1 MARLLLLALAMLVVP
16 AQAAELTIDR
26 IFSDPDLNG
35 SSPRGLQLA
44 PDGRRVTYL
53 RGREDDQNQLDI
65 WEYEIQSRRSRRL
78 VDSLALSTGGA
89 LSEDEKARRER
100 ARTAQ
105 FKGVLDYRWSPDGRF
120 LLFRVDERL
129 WLLDVAGTT
138 SPRALSEAGQEVAE
152 ARVSPRGRW
161 VSYVS
166 GQNLHVI
173 DLETGA
179 HRALTTDGGGH
190 VYNGEAEFI
199 AQEEMDRSQGYWWAP
214 DDSAIAFQQHD
225 ESGVDEVE
233 RSEIHADRTLTR
245 AQRYPGAG
253 RPNVRVRLG
262 LVAPTGGAVRWLDLG
277 PEPDIYLARVAWQP
291 DSRRLAFQRQDRS
304 QRRLDL
310 VAVDV
315 RTLDQQRL
323 LSETAEAWLHLHDD
337 LRFLSRQPGFIWA
350 SERSGF
356 KHLYL
361 HDGEGRVLHPLTSG
375 EWDVDAVL
383 AVDEAR
389 GLVWF
394 TANRDDPLQKQVY
407 TARLDGRNAGE
418 PRRIS
423 REDGWH
429 EAVVGAKADVWID
442 TWSSPEHP
450 PKVALR
456 DRAGRRLAWIEENA
470 LADGHPYWPY
480 HKDHLKPEFG
490 TLEGPS
496 GAALHYRLIKP
507 RGFDADRRW
516 PVFVTYYGGP
526 GRQYVS
532 RGWGNHFEQYMAR
545 QGYLVFALDNRG
557 TPRRGRAFADAIHR
571 HMGKA
576 EIEDQLAGLAWL
588 RAQPWVDGERIGAFG
603 WSYGG
608 YQTLK
613 LLAADPKLAAGAA
626 VAPVTDWALYDTH
639 YTERFLG
646 TPQENPRGYAASG
659 VFSEV
664 GKLGNDRLL
673 LVHGMAD
680 DNVLFAHTTRLMAAL
695 QENGQQFRL
704 MTYPGGKHGLST
716 PALRRHVYTLIH
728 TFMDER
734 LKVD

>member
-1 MARLLLLALAMLVVP
+1 MSRLLLLALALLALP
-16 AQAAELTIDR
+16 LQASELTIER

-35 SSPRGLQLA
+35 PSPRGLQLA

-53 RGREDDQNQLDI
+53 RGREDDQNQLDL
-65 WEYEIQSRRSRRL
+65 WEYGIQSRRSRRL
-78 VDSLALSTGGA
+78 VDSRALSTGAA

-105 FKGVLDYRWSPDGRF
+105 YRGVLDYQWSPDSRF
-120 LLFRVDERL
+120 LLFRVDGRL
-129 WLLDVAGTT
+129 WLLEPGAKAP
-138 SPRALSEAGQEVAE
+138 PRALTEAGQDVAE
-152 ARVSPRGRW
+152 ARVSPRGHW

-173 DLETGA
+173 DLASGE
-179 HRALTTDGGGH
+179 HRALTGDGGGP
-190 VYNGEAEFI
+190 VFNGEAEFI
-199 AQEEMDRSQGYWWAP
+199 AQEEMDRRQGYWWAP

-225 ESGVDEVE
+225 ESGVDQVE
-233 RSEIHADRTLTR
+233 RSEIHAGGTLTR
-245 AQRYPGAG
+245 TQRYPGAG

-262 LVAPTGGAVRWLDLG
+262 LVAPTGGAVRWVDLG
-277 PEPDIYLARVAWQP
+277 PDPDIYLARVAWQP
-291 DSRRLAFQRQDRS
+291 DSGRLVFQRQDRS

-310 VAVDV
+310 VAIDA
-315 RTLDQQRL
+315 RTLQPQRL
-323 LSETAEAWLHLHDD
+323 LTETSDTWLHLHDD
-337 LRFLSRQPGFIWA
+337 LRFLSGRQGFIWA
-350 SERSGF
+350 SERSGY

-361 HDGEGRVLHPLTSG
+361 HDSQGRRLHALTAG
-375 EWDVDAVL
+375 EWDVDALL

-389 GLVWF
+389 GVVWF
-394 TANRDDPLQKQVY
+394 AGNPGDPLGKQVY
-407 TARLDGRNAGE
+407 TARLDGRDAGA
-418 PRRIS
+418 PVRIS
-423 REDGWH
+423 AGDGWH
-429 EAVVGAKADVWID
+429 EAVFGATAEVWID
-442 TWSSPEHP
+442 TWSSPAHP

-456 DRAGRRLAWIEENA
+456 DRNGRHLAWIEENA
-470 LADGHPYWPY
+470 LVEGHPYWPY
-480 HKDHLKPEFG
+480 SKDHLAAEFG
-490 TLEGPS
+490 TLQGPS
-496 GAALHYRLIKP
+496 GEALHYRLTRP
-507 RGFDADRRW
+507 QGFDASRRW

-532 RGWGNHFEQYMAR
+532 RSWGNHFEQYMAR
-545 QGYLVFALDNRG
+545 QGYVVFALDNRG

-588 RAQPWVDGERIGAFG
+588 RAQPWVDGGRIGAFG

-613 LLAADPKLAAGAA
+613 LLAADPQLAAGAA
-626 VAPVTDWALYDTH
+626 VAPVTDWSLYDTH

-646 TPQENPRGYAASG
+646 TPRDNAAGYAASG
-659 VFSEV
+659 IFGEV
-664 GKLGNDRLL
+664 DRLGSGRLL

-680 DNVLFAHTTRLMAAL
+680 DNVLFAHSTRLMAAL

-716 PALRRHVYTLIH
+716 PALRRHVHTLVSA
-728 TFMDER
+728 FMDER
-734 LKVD
+734 LKAQ